1 MFTYLCNMDMIYT
14 LAQIDDVAQ
23 SLMKKFGTQ
32 SVWAFH
38 APMGA
43 GKTTLITALCKIF
56 GVQDRVNSPTFAIM
70 NEYQGLG
77 KVIYHMDWYRLEN
90 AAEARQAGVEAAM
103 EEADLSLVEWPEK
116 APNLV
121 PEHAVV
127 FNIEFIDPDQRRIY
141 TNQ

>member
-1 MFTYLCNMDMIYT
+1 MDMIYT
-14 LAQIDDVAQ
+14 LGQMDEIAQ
-23 SLMKKFGTQ
+23 SLMKKFGTK

-43 GKTTLITALCKIF
+43 GKTTLITALCKIL

-90 AAEARQAGVEAAM
+90 DGEARRAGVEMAM
-103 EEADLSLVEWPEK
+103 EDSDYCFIEWPEK
-116 APNLV
+116 AINLIPSDALHIEIEILG
-121 PEHAVV
+121 PEH
-127 FNIEFIDPDQRRIY
+127 RRIFIP
-141 TNQ
+141 

>member
-43 GKTTLITALCKIF
+43 GKTTLITALCKIL

-90 AAEARQAGVEAAM
+90 DGDARRAGVEMAM
-103 EEADLSLVEWPEK
+103 ADSDYCFIEWPEK
-116 APNLV
+116 AINLIPSDALHIEIEILG
-121 PEHAVV
+121 PEH
-127 FNIEFIDPDQRRIY
+127 RRIFIP
-141 TNQ
+141 

>member
-1 MFTYLCNMDMIYT
+1 MDMIYT
-14 LAQIDDVAQ
+14 IGEIDDVAQ
-23 SLMKKFGTQ
+23 SLMKKFGSK

-43 GKTTLITALCKIF
+43 GKTTLITALCQIL

-90 AAEARQAGVEAAM
+90 DGEARRAGVEMAM
-103 EEADLSLVEWPEK
+103 EDSDFCFIEWPEK
-116 APNLV
+116 AINLIPAEALHIEIEILG
-121 PEHAVV
+121 PEH
-127 FNIEFIDPDQRRIY
+127 RRIFIP
-141 TNQ
+141 

>member
-1 MFTYLCNMDMIYT
+1 MDMIYT
-14 LAQIDDVAQ
+14 LAEIDDVAQ
-23 SLMKKFGTQ
+23 SLMKKFGSK

-43 GKTTLITALCKIF
+43 GKTTLITALCQIL

-90 AAEARQAGVEAAM
+90 DGEARRAGVEMAM
-103 EEADLSLVEWPEK
+103 EDSDYCFIEWPEK
-116 APNLV
+116 AINLIPAEALHIEIEILG
-121 PEHAVV
+121 PEH
-127 FNIEFIDPDQRRIY
+127 RRIFIP
-141 TNQ
+141 

>member
-1 MFTYLCNMDMIYT
+1 MDMIYT
-14 LAQIDDVAQ
+14 LADIDDVAQ
-23 SLMKKFGTQ
+23 SLMKKFGSK

-43 GKTTLITALCKIF
+43 GKTTLITALCQIL

-90 AAEARQAGVEAAM
+90 DGEARRAGVEMAM
-103 EEADLSLVEWPEK
+103 EDSDFCFIEWPEK
-116 APNLV
+116 AINLIPAEALHIEIEILG
-121 PEHAVV
+121 PEH
-127 FNIEFIDPDQRRIY
+127 RRIFIP
-141 TNQ
+141 

>member
-43 GKTTLITALCKIF
+43 GKTTLITALCKIL

-90 AAEARQAGVEAAM
+90 DGDARRAGVEMAM
-103 EEADLSLVEWPEK
+103 ADSDYCFIEWPEK
-116 APNLV
+116 AINLIPSDALHIEIEILG
-121 PEHAVV
+121 PEL
-127 FNIEFIDPDQRRIY
+127 RRIFIP
-141 TNQ
+141 

>member
-1 MFTYLCNMDMIYT
+1 MDMIYT
-14 LAQIDDVAQ
+14 LAQMDDVAQ

-43 GKTTLITALCKIF
+43 GKTTLITALCKIL

-90 AAEARQAGVEAAM
+90 DGEARRAGVEMAM
-103 EEADLSLVEWPEK
+103 EDSDYCFIEWPEK
-116 APNLV
+116 VINLIPAEALHIEIEILG
-121 PEHAVV
+121 PEH
-127 FNIEFIDPDQRRIY
+127 RRIFIP
-141 TNQ
+141 

>member
-1 MFTYLCNMDMIYT
+1 MDMIYT
-14 LAQIDDVAQ
+14 LAEMDDVAQ
-23 SLMKKFGTQ
+23 SLMQKFGSK

-43 GKTTLITALCKIF
+43 GKTTLITELCKIL

-90 AAEARQAGVEAAM
+90 DGEARRAGVEMAM
-103 EEADLSLVEWPEK
+103 EDSDYCFIEWPEK
-116 APNLV
+116 AINLIPADALHIEIEILG
-121 PEHAVV
+121 PEH
-127 FNIEFIDPDQRRIY
+127 RRIFIP
-141 TNQ
+141 

>member
-1 MFTYLCNMDMIYT
+1 MIYT
-14 LAQIDDVAQ
+14 LGQMDEIAQ
-23 SLMKKFGTQ
+23 SLMKKFGTK

-43 GKTTLITALCKIF
+43 GKTTLITALCKIL

-90 AAEARQAGVEAAM
+90 DGEARRAGVEMAM
-103 EEADLSLVEWPEK
+103 EDSDYCFIEWPEK
-116 APNLV
+116 AINLIPSDALHIEIEILG
-121 PEHAVV
+121 PEH
-127 FNIEFIDPDQRRIY
+127 RRIFIP
-141 TNQ
+141 

>member
-1 MFTYLCNMDMIYT
+1 MDMIYT
-14 LAQIDDVAQ
+14 IGEIDDVAQ
-23 SLMKKFGTQ
+23 SLMKMFASK

-43 GKTTLITALCKIF
+43 GKTTLITALCKIL

-90 AAEARQAGVEAAM
+90 DGEARRAGVEMAM
-103 EEADLSLVEWPEK
+103 EDSDYCFIEWPEK
-116 APNLV
+116 AINLIPAEALHIEIEILG
-121 PEHAVV
+121 PEH
-127 FNIEFIDPDQRRIY
+127 RRIFIP
-141 TNQ
+141 

>member
-1 MFTYLCNMDMIYT
+1 MDMIYT
-14 LAQIDDVAQ
+14 LAEIDDVAQ
-23 SLMKKFGTQ
+23 SLMKKFGSK

-43 GKTTLITALCKIF
+43 GKTTLITALCQIL

-90 AAEARQAGVEAAM
+90 DGEARRAGVEMAM
-103 EEADLSLVEWPEK
+103 EDSDFCFIEWPEK
-116 APNLV
+116 AINLIPAEALNIEIEILG
-121 PEHAVV
+121 PEH
-127 FNIEFIDPDQRRIY
+127 RRIFIP
-141 TNQ
+141 

>member
-1 MFTYLCNMDMIYT
+1 MDMIYT
-14 LAQIDDVAQ
+14 LAQMDEIAQ

-43 GKTTLITALCKIF
+43 GKTTLITALCQIL

-70 NEYQGLG
+70 NEYEGLG

-90 AAEARQAGVEAAM
+90 DGDARRAGVEMAM
-103 EEADLSLVEWPEK
+103 ADSDYCFIEWPEK
-116 APNLV
+116 AINLIPAEALHIEIEILG
-121 PEHAVV
+121 PEH
-127 FNIEFIDPDQRRIY
+127 RRIFIP
-141 TNQ
+141 

>member
-1 MFTYLCNMDMIYT
+1 MDMIYT
-14 LAQIDDVAQ
+14 LAEIDDVAQ
-23 SLMKKFGTQ
+23 SLMKKFNSK

-43 GKTTLITALCKIF
+43 GKTTLITALCQIL

-90 AAEARQAGVEAAM
+90 DGEARRAGVEMAM
-103 EEADLSLVEWPEK
+103 ADSDYCFIEWPEK
-116 APNLV
+116 AINLIPAEALHIEIEILG
-121 PEHAVV
+121 PEH
-127 FNIEFIDPDQRRIY
+127 RRIFIP
-141 TNQ
+141 

>member
-38 APMGA
+38 APMGS
-43 GKTTLITALCKIF
+43 GKTTLITALCKIL

-90 AAEARQAGVEAAM
+90 DGDARRAGVEMAM
-103 EEADLSLVEWPEK
+103 ADSDYCFIEWPEK
-116 APNLV
+116 AINLIPSDALHIEIEILG
-121 PEHAVV
+121 PEH
-127 FNIEFIDPDQRRIY
+127 RRIFIP
-141 TNQ
+141 

>member
-43 GKTTLITALCKIF
+43 GKTTLITALCKIL

-90 AAEARQAGVEAAM
+90 DGEARRAGVEMAM
-103 EEADLSLVEWPEK
+103 EDSDFCFIEWPEK
-116 APNLV
+116 AINLIPSDALHIEIEILG
-121 PEHAVV
+121 PEH
-127 FNIEFIDPDQRRIY
+127 RRIFIP
-141 TNQ
+141 

>member
-14 LAQIDDVAQ
+14 IAEIDDVAQ
-23 SLMKKFGTQ
+23 SLMKKFASK
-32 SVWAFH
+32 SVWAFD

-43 GKTTLITALCKIF
+43 GKTTLITALCKIL

-90 AAEARQAGVEAAM
+90 DGEARRAGVEMAM
-103 EEADLSLVEWPEK
+103 EDSDYCFIEWPEK
-116 APNLV
+116 AINLIPAEALHIEIEILG
-121 PEHAVV
+121 PEH
-127 FNIEFIDPDQRRIY
+127 RRIFIP
-141 TNQ
+141 

>member
-1 MFTYLCNMDMIYT
+1 MIYT
-14 LAQIDDVAQ
+14 LAQMDDVAQ

-43 GKTTLITALCKIF
+43 GKTTLITALCKIL

-90 AAEARQAGVEAAM
+90 DGEARRAGVEMAM
-103 EEADLSLVEWPEK
+103 EDSEYCFIEWPEK
-116 APNLV
+116 AINLIPAEALHIEIEILG
-121 PEHAVV
+121 PEH
-127 FNIEFIDPDQRRIY
+127 RRIFIP
-141 TNQ
+141 

>member
-1 MFTYLCNMDMIYT
+1 MEMIYT
-14 LAQIDDVAQ
+14 LAQMDDVAQ
-23 SLMKKFGTQ
+23 SLMKKFGTK

-43 GKTTLITALCKIF
+43 GKTTLITALCKIL

-90 AAEARQAGVEAAM
+90 DGEARRAGVEMAM
-103 EEADLSLVEWPEK
+103 EDSDYCFIEWPEK
-116 APNLV
+116 AINLIPAEALHIEIEILG
-121 PEHAVV
+121 PEH
-127 FNIEFIDPDQRRIY
+127 RRIFIP
-141 TNQ
+141 

>member
-1 MFTYLCNMDMIYT
+1 MDMIYT
-14 LAQIDDVAQ
+14 LAQMDDVAQ

-43 GKTTLITALCKIF
+43 GKTTLITALCKIL

-90 AAEARQAGVEAAM
+90 DGEARRAGVEMAI
-103 EEADLSLVEWPEK
+103 EDSDYCFIEWPEK
-116 APNLV
+116 AINLIPSDALHIEIEILG
-121 PEHAVV
+121 PEH
-127 FNIEFIDPDQRRIY
+127 RRIFIP
-141 TNQ
+141 

>member
-1 MFTYLCNMDMIYT
+1 MDMIYT
-14 LAQIDDVAQ
+14 LAQMDDVAQ

-38 APMGA
+38 APMGS
-43 GKTTLITALCKIF
+43 GKTTLITALCKIL

-90 AAEARQAGVEAAM
+90 DGEARRAGVEMAM
-103 EEADLSLVEWPEK
+103 EDSDYCFIEWPEK
-116 APNLV
+116 VINLIPAEALHIEIEILG
-121 PEHAVV
+121 PEH
-127 FNIEFIDPDQRRIY
+127 RRIFIP
-141 TNQ
+141 

>member
-1 MFTYLCNMDMIYT
+1 MDMIYT
-14 LAQIDDVAQ
+14 LAQMEEVAQ
-23 SLMKKFGTQ
+23 SLMTKFGTQ

-43 GKTTLITALCKIF
+43 GKTTLITALCKIV

-90 AAEARQAGVEAAM
+90 EGDAQRAGVEMAI
-103 EEADLSLVEWPEK
+103 ADSDYCFIEWPEK
-116 APNLV
+116 AINLIPSDALHIEIEILD
-121 PEHAVV
+121 PEH
-127 FNIEFIDPDQRRIY
+127 RRIFIP
-141 TNQ
+141 

>member
-1 MFTYLCNMDMIYT
+1 MDMIYT
-14 LAQIDDVAQ
+14 LGQMDEIAQ
-23 SLMKKFGTQ
+23 SLMKKFGTK

-43 GKTTLITALCKIF
+43 GKTTLITALCKLL

-90 AAEARQAGVEAAM
+90 DGEARRAGVEMAI
-103 EEADLSLVEWPEK
+103 EDSDYCFIEWPEK
-116 APNLV
+116 AINLIPSDALHIEIEILG
-121 PEHAVV
+121 PEH
-127 FNIEFIDPDQRRIY
+127 RRIFIP
-141 TNQ
+141 

>member
-1 MFTYLCNMDMIYT
+1 MDMIYT
-14 LAQIDDVAQ
+14 LAQMDDIAQ
-23 SLMKKFGTQ
+23 SLVKKFGTK

-43 GKTTLITALCKIF
+43 GKTTLITALCKIL

-90 AAEARQAGVEAAM
+90 DGEARRAGVEMAI
-103 EEADLSLVEWPEK
+103 EDSDYCFIEWPEK
-116 APNLV
+116 AINLIPSDALHIEIEILG
-121 PEHAVV
+121 PEH
-127 FNIEFIDPDQRRIY
+127 RRIFIP
-141 TNQ
+141 

>member
-1 MFTYLCNMDMIYT
+1 MDMIYT
-14 LAQIDDVAQ
+14 LAQMDDVAQ

-43 GKTTLITALCKIF
+43 GKTTLITALCKIL

-90 AAEARQAGVEAAM
+90 DGDARRAGVEMAM
-103 EEADLSLVEWPEK
+103 ADSDYCFIEWPEK
-116 APNLV
+116 AINLIPAEALHIEIEILS
-121 PEHAVV
+121 PEH
-127 FNIEFIDPDQRRIY
+127 RRIFIP
-141 TNQ
+141 

>member
-1 MFTYLCNMDMIYT
+1 MDMIYT
-14 LAQIDDVAQ
+14 LAQMEEVAQ

-43 GKTTLITALCKIF
+43 GKTTLITALCKIV

-90 AAEARQAGVEAAM
+90 EGDAQRAGVEMAI
-103 EEADLSLVEWPEK
+103 ADSDYCFIEWPEK
-116 APNLV
+116 AINLIPSDALHIEIEILD
-121 PEHAVV
+121 PEH
-127 FNIEFIDPDQRRIY
+127 RRIFIP
-141 TNQ
+141 

>member
-1 MFTYLCNMDMIYT
+1 MDMIYT
-14 LAQIDDVAQ
+14 LAEMDDVAQ
-23 SLMKKFGTQ
+23 SLMQKFGSK

-43 GKTTLITALCKIF
+43 GKTTLITELCKIL

-90 AAEARQAGVEAAM
+90 DGEARRAGVEMAM
-103 EEADLSLVEWPEK
+103 EDSDFCFIEWPEK
-116 APNLV
+116 AINLIPADALHIEIEILG
-121 PEHAVV
+121 PEH
-127 FNIEFIDPDQRRIY
+127 RRIFIP
-141 TNQ
+141 

>member
-1 MFTYLCNMDMIYT
+1 MDMIYT
-14 LAQIDDVAQ
+14 LAQMDDIAQ
-23 SLMKKFGTQ
+23 SLVKKFGTK

-43 GKTTLITALCKIF
+43 GKTTLITALCKLL

-90 AAEARQAGVEAAM
+90 DGEARRAGVEMAM
-103 EEADLSLVEWPEK
+103 EDSDFCFIEWPEK
-116 APNLV
+116 AINLIPAEALHIEIEILG
-121 PEHAVV
+121 PEH
-127 FNIEFIDPDQRRIY
+127 RRIFIP
-141 TNQ
+141 

>member
-1 MFTYLCNMDMIYT
+1 MDMIYT
-14 LAQIDDVAQ
+14 LAEIDDVAQ
-23 SLMKKFGTQ
+23 SLMKKFGSK

-43 GKTTLITALCKIF
+43 GKTTLITALCQIL

-90 AAEARQAGVEAAM
+90 DGEARRAGVEMAM
-103 EEADLSLVEWPEK
+103 EDSDFCFIEWPEK
-116 APNLV
+116 AINLIPSDALHIEIEILG
-121 PEHAVV
+121 PEH
-127 FNIEFIDPDQRRIY
+127 RRIFIP
-141 TNQ
+141 

>member
-1 MFTYLCNMDMIYT
+1 MDMIYT

-43 GKTTLITALCKIF
+43 GKTTLITALCKIL

-90 AAEARQAGVEAAM
+90 DGEARRAGVEMAM
-103 EEADLSLVEWPEK
+103 EDSDYCFIEWPEK
-116 APNLV
+116 AINLIPAEALHIEIEILG
-121 PEHAVV
+121 PEH
-127 FNIEFIDPDQRRIY
+127 RRIFIP
-141 TNQ
+141 

>member
-1 MFTYLCNMDMIYT
+1 MDMIYT
-14 LAQIDDVAQ
+14 LAEIDDVAQ
-23 SLMKKFGTQ
+23 SLMKKFGSK

-43 GKTTLITALCKIF
+43 GKTTLITALCKIL

-90 AAEARQAGVEAAM
+90 DGEARRAGVEMAM
-103 EEADLSLVEWPEK
+103 DDSDYCFIEWPEK
-116 APNLV
+116 AINLIPAEALHIEIEILG
-121 PEHAVV
+121 PEH
-127 FNIEFIDPDQRRIY
+127 RRIFIP
-141 TNQ
+141 

>member
-1 MFTYLCNMDMIYT
+1 MDMIYT
-14 LAQIDDVAQ
+14 LAQMDDIAQ
-23 SLMKKFGTQ
+23 SLVKKFGTK

-43 GKTTLITALCKIF
+43 GKTTLITALCKLL

-90 AAEARQAGVEAAM
+90 DGEARRAGVEMAI
-103 EEADLSLVEWPEK
+103 EDSDYCFIEWPEK
-116 APNLV
+116 AINLIPSDALHIEIEILG
-121 PEHAVV
+121 PEH
-127 FNIEFIDPDQRRIY
+127 RRIFIP
-141 TNQ
+141 